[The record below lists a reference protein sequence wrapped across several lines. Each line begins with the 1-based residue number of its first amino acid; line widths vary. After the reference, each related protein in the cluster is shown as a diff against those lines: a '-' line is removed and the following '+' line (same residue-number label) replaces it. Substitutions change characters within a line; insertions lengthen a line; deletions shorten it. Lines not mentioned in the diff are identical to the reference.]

1 MGSPHPQ
8 KRPSEGWLWPSALKR
23 IFKWYTEW
31 FGKDLNSCKKTGKKV
46 FEKSNSRKYVSG

>member
-31 FGKDLNSCKKTGKKV
+31 FGKDLNLCKKVTGKKV
-46 FEKSNSRKYVSG
+46 FEK

>member
-23 IFKWYTEW
+23 IFKLYTEW
-31 FGKDLNSCKKTGKKV
+31 FGKDLNSCKKVTGKNRENMYLDKV
-46 FEKSNSRKYVSG
+46 TKW